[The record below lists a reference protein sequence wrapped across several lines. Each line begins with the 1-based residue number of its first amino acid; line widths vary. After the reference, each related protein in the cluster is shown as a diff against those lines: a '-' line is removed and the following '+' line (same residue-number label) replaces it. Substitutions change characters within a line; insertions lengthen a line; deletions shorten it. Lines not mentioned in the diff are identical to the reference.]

1 MRGYDAGSWLG
12 VAGACCES
20 HLAGFLMSLSFFP
33 PSALLLHL
41 SFSSHLCDELCSA
54 FVTNRD
60 AIESCAPRSIHE
72 QSAQVISLGP
82 IPESERA
89 TRQKRGNHTGRG
101 NDNEWNNTYAFFE
114 QL

>member
-72 QSAQVISLGP
+72 QSEALGSFRRIYRPTYRVVRPTCPVGLSVIVVGSSDIVGSYP
-82 IPESERA
+82 
-89 TRQKRGNHTGRG
+89 
-101 NDNEWNNTYAFFE
+101 
-114 QL
+114 